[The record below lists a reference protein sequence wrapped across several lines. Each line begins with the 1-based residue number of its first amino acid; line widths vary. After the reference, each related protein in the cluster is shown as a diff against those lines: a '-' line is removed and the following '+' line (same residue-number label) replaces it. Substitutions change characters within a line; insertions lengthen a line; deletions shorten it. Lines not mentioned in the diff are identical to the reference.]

1 MSKVSSKLVAGV
13 SKVIARQAAESASTK
28 PMNAEVA
35 EPKSTDRPPSKS
47 QPRMPASKAVPVTR
61 KPDVPPMAVWP
72 D

>member
-13 SKVIARQAAESASTK
+13 SKVIAKQAAESASKK
-28 PMNAEVA
+28 PIDADVA
-35 EPKSTDRPPSKS
+35 EPKATEKQPAVA

-61 KPDVPPMAVWP
+61 KPDVQPTAVWP